1 MSRGMFVVQK
11 ERGIWHTISAGGIS
25 GGCWGILEAVLRL
38 TGSSNGAYDA
48 IFWSYSFYVL
58 FGVTL
63 GILFWPL
70 NYLFMLR
77 GWSVSLRWSFF
88 FCSFLLGFSIWAM
101 ESWYGSIFILP
112 MIWLG
117 EVFLRQSPLKVIVRP
132 KGSIAMVSVL
142 FVLTF
147 VFSLTTGP
155 IPPKLLWPESFQTEK
170 SNILILSIEGLRVED
185 IHKDAPNI
193 SLLRSRSVRFEQTYS
208 DSLEPQKAMTAML
221 GGQHSWLREEY
232 LDENFESLAELF
244 FRSGFHTTA
253 VVNELALGVHSGLNQ
268 GFERYTYLPPN
279 APFPFTEGA
288 RRVKIID
295 IFLRFWADMGG
306 DPGRY
311 HRSSTE
317 VFQQLK
323 SDMLNFDGENWFA
336 FAQIREL
343 DPPYFF
349 ESRSGFR
356 RAKKGEEE
364 QAYRERLRRLDG
376 SLGSFFRWLEYRE
389 KDLIVILM
397 STHPPSYAE
406 DVPRFQ
412 VPLSMMVPHRHMQ
425 EVQEH
430 AQLIDIPPT
439 LAGIFGFS
447 PQHWNGV
454 DLLQDTSHQQ
464 GRPIYSHTPQGWSMV
479 QFDGWRYM
487 LDERN
492 GEGRLY
498 NVQRD
503 PMLQHNLWNEEPNR
517 RSQLQEV
524 LRSPP

>member
-1 MSRGMFVVQK
+1 
-11 ERGIWHTISAGGIS
+11 
-25 GGCWGILEAVLRL
+25 LRL

-343 DPPYFF
+343 
-349 ESRSGFR
+349 
-356 RAKKGEEE
+356 
-364 QAYRERLRRLDG
+364 
-376 SLGSFFRWLEYRE
+376 
-389 KDLIVILM
+389 
-397 STHPPSYAE
+397 
-406 DVPRFQ
+406 
-412 VPLSMMVPHRHMQ
+412 
-425 EVQEH
+425 
-430 AQLIDIPPT
+430 
-439 LAGIFGFS
+439 
-447 PQHWNGV
+447 
-454 DLLQDTSHQQ
+454 
-464 GRPIYSHTPQGWSMV
+464 
-479 QFDGWRYM
+479 
-487 LDERN
+487 
-492 GEGRLY
+492 
-498 NVQRD
+498 
-503 PMLQHNLWNEEPNR
+503 
-517 RSQLQEV
+517 
-524 LRSPP
+524 